1 MITTGIRLSE
11 EPLLLASS
19 SPRRIETLR
28 GYGFPIVVSP
38 ADVDESS
45 YDSLPVGERVQALA
59 ELKVRTASAA
69 APEPPY
75 WALGADT
82 LVALDGEVFGKP
94 SDEAEAR
101 AMLRA
106 LSGRTHRVLSGL
118 CALDRRTGRAEKALS
133 ETSVTFSAMSGREL
147 DWYIASGEWW
157 GVAGAYRV
165 QERAAFFVERIDG
178 SFSGVVGLPLHA
190 FYAILSRIGYPIP

>member
-59 ELKVRTASAA
+59 ELKV
-69 APEPPY
+69 
-75 WALGADT
+75 
-82 LVALDGEVFGKP
+82 
-94 SDEAEAR
+94 
-101 AMLRA
+101 
-106 LSGRTHRVLSGL
+106 
-118 CALDRRTGRAEKALS
+118 
-133 ETSVTFSAMSGREL
+133 
-147 DWYIASGEWW
+147 
-157 GVAGAYRV
+157 
-165 QERAAFFVERIDG
+165 
-178 SFSGVVGLPLHA
+178 
-190 FYAILSRIGYPIP
+190 